1 VATHAVARAAIAAV
15 WIYQGLIP
23 KLLFRHTGELALLRG
38 SGLFPGREEAVLT
51 AMGIG
56 EILFGLILIAFWR
69 ARSLLL
75 LQVPLLIGLTA
86 GALRGAP
93 ATFLAPYNPATLN
106 LALAALALVG
116 FRAAADSPS
125 ARRGGDHRGARN

>member
-1 VATHAVARAAIAAV
+1 MARATIAAV

-38 SGLFPGREEAVLT
+38 SGMVPGREEIALT

-56 EILFGLILIAFWR
+56 EVLFGVILLVFWR

-75 LQVPLLIGLTA
+75 VQVLLLIGLTA

-93 ATFLAPYNPATLN
+93 ATFLAPFNPATLN
-106 LALAALALVG
+106 LALAALSLIG
-116 FRAAADSPS
+116 FWAGADLPAARPNRRA
-125 ARRGGDHRGARN
+125 